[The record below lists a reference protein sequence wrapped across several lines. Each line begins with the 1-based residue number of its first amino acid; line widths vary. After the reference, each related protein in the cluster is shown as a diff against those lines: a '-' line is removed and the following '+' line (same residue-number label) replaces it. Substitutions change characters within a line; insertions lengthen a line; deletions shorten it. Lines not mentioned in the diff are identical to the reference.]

1 MSLCAHSVE
10 FSVLI
15 KPCWLQRRFGGAE
28 SRSSVMDGWVVVV
41 GGKGAGGSQRDR
53 LSALRGISMLS
64 CLLRLSGAPRG
75 LLMPLSAMQY

>member
-1 MSLCAHSVE
+1 
-10 FSVLI
+10 
-15 KPCWLQRRFGGAE
+15 
-28 SRSSVMDGWVVVV
+28 MDGGW

-64 CLLRLSGAPRG
+64 CLLRLSGAPWG

>member
-1 MSLCAHSVE
+1 M
-10 FSVLI
+10 
-15 KPCWLQRRFGGAE
+15 
-28 SRSSVMDGWVVVV
+28 VVV
-41 GGKGAGGSQRDR
+41 GGKGAGGHRDR